1 MKIFCLLQAFQATHA
16 FFIIFKTFP
25 SFFSRF
31 QPHVY
36 FSANFKFTCKQHSR
50 PDQKYFQKKVFF
62 FSKRMSEESEDVT
75 PEQTDKIV
83 SYSAATGND
92 DLDVCQSNLRVT

>member
-1 MKIFCLLQAFQATHA
+1 MFIFLRILSSHVNN
-16 FFIIFKTFP
+16 ILDRIKSIFKK
-25 SFFSRF
+25 SF
-31 QPHVY
+31 Y
-36 FSANFKFTCKQHSR
+36 
-50 PDQKYFQKKVFF
+50 FF
-62 FSKRMSEESEDVT
+62 FLKRMSEEGEDVT

>member
-1 MKIFCLLQAFQATHA
+1 MFIFLRILSSHVNN
-16 FFIIFKTFP
+16 ILDRIKSIFKKGF
-25 SFFSRF
+25 
-31 QPHVY
+31 Y
-36 FSANFKFTCKQHSR
+36 F
-50 PDQKYFQKKVFF
+50 YL
-62 FSKRMSEESEDVT
+62 KRMSEEGEDVT

>member
-1 MKIFCLLQAFQATHA
+1 
-16 FFIIFKTFP
+16 
-25 SFFSRF
+25 
-31 QPHVY
+31 
-36 FSANFKFTCKQHSR
+36 
-50 PDQKYFQKKVFF
+50 
-62 FSKRMSEESEDVT
+62 MSEESEDVT

>member
-1 MKIFCLLQAFQATHA
+1 MFIFLRILSSHVNN
-16 FFIIFKTFP
+16 ILDRIKSIFKK
-25 SFFSRF
+25 SF
-31 QPHVY
+31 Y
-36 FSANFKFTCKQHSR
+36 FFL
-50 PDQKYFQKKVFF
+50 
-62 FSKRMSEESEDVT
+62 KRMSEESEDVT

>member
-1 MKIFCLLQAFQATHA
+1 MPFLLFSKPFLLFSLDFNPMFIFLRILSSHVNN
-16 FFIIFKTFP
+16 ILDRIKSISKK
-25 SFFSRF
+25 SF
-31 QPHVY
+31 Y
-36 FSANFKFTCKQHSR
+36 
-50 PDQKYFQKKVFF
+50 F